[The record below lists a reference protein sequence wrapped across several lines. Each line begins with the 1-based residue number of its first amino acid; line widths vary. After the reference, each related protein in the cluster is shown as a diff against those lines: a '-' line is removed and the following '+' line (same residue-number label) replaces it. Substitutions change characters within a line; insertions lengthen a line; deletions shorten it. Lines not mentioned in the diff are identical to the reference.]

1 MPLGPSKVPSQVNKA
16 PAPRL
21 ASLQTAQDNTNQPD
35 AAVIQVCATDQSPAV
50 DQRGCPTTGP
60 LAVEQQNPKVR
71 PSHGD
76 TQDDSLPNEII
87 CPKVGTE
94 ANKPVDWIA
103 DDALLDKNF
112 LAQPDGANVATAMS
126 NAYPRE
132 KDASP
137 PKRTKFSESHPYAI
151 ISLFDGVGSAMPAVI
166 KAIGFA
172 PSMLSVTQSS
182 VKSLE
187 NNFTSEPM
195 AGGQRQSNTPPPFML
210 TMFGNYLRTNV
221 VC

>member
-1 MPLGPSKVPSQVNKA
+1 MQTPHSHENEALKLASANISAQCPMHEHAPAEAARLHSNNNGSKVSPSC
-16 PAPRL
+16 
-21 ASLQTAQDNTNQPD
+21 SH
-35 AAVIQVCATDQSPAV
+35 TDCLRPPVSGES
-50 DQRGCPTTGP
+50 DTSHCPF
-60 LAVEQQNPKVR
+60 AK
-71 PSHGD
+71 D
-76 TQDDSLPNEII
+76 
-87 CPKVGTE
+87 
-94 ANKPVDWIA
+94 
-103 DDALLDKNF
+103 
-112 LAQPDGANVATAMS
+112 
-126 NAYPRE
+126 

-137 PKRTKFSESHPYAI
+137 PKRAKYSKVHPYAI

-195 AGGQRQSNTPPPFML
+195 ADGQRQSNTPPPSML